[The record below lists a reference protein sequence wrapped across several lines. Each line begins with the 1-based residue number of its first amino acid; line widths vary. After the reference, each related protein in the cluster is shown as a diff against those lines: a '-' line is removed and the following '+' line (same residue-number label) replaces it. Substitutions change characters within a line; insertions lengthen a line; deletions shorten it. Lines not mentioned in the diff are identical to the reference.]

1 MSWKWIVKSHD
12 FAHWYSVS
20 KTATEEACAGIEAPK
35 MPEIDC
41 NACPTHLPRFGK
53 DPENPDA
60 PADGSADPQTQSEE
74 QILNHLRSSPSLV
87 QSRSISSDVAKGAD
101 SGSTG
106 SHTQPDSDAESE
118 GEEKEEEKKT
128 NPKYI
133 WCLVFASVLA
143 LLSIGLLAAM
153 LTQRRVARMRE
164 MGGGVNGTDT
174 ELDSSEV
181 DTGTHVYEIEGHNS
195 TKHSNIAIDLDSDM
209 SAVGSTNNGPG
220 GADAEVL
227 AFDYRANSDYLVGAY
242 YYPWYSENFHR
253 GAGYLRRN
261 LMPPQMPV
269 LGEYDD
275 SDPEVIRQHM
285 AWFRQANIGLLVTS
299 WWGPHSTEDNTTK
312 NVIMEHE
319 DIGNLKIAL
328 HFETKGRIKN
338 TTDMSGPR
346 DDIAYMCEEYFD
358 HDNYYRID
366 DRPVI
371 VVHVTRLLHEEGIL
385 EEAILTM
392 RSEASKCGQNL
403 YIIGDQ
409 VFSSAPED
417 GDAFTPFWY
426 FDAVTNF
433 DVYGSS
439 GRPGGYIGP
448 DAVDNYYAEQSEW
461 KRQAALANCEY
472 IPPVSPGY
480 NDRGVRLEEDHLA
493 MSRRLMQGSEEGSLF
508 WYQLKQALPLVSPQ
522 VDNMVLLN
530 SFNEFH
536 EDTQIEPVV
545 SFTRAG
551 VRTNRPAY
559 MTGSYTYAAYGELY
573 LDILGAATSRDQSE
587 QVFFDDLYSFDT
599 R

>member
-1 MSWKWIVKSHD
+1 MKFMSWKWIVKTDD

-20 KTATEEACAGIEAPK
+20 KKATEEACAGVQAPT
-35 MPEIDC
+35 MPNIDC
-41 NACPTHLPRFGK
+41 NACPTKLPRFGK

-60 PADGSADPQTQSEE
+60 PGDGTTNPQTESEE

-87 QSRSISSDVAKGAD
+87 QSGSITSDMGKRGDA
-101 SGSTG
+101 GSTG

-118 GEEKEEEKKT
+118 GEEEEKQKH
-128 NPKYI
+128 PKFI

-143 LLSIGLLAAM
+143 LLSIGLIVAM
-153 LTQRRVARMRE
+153 MTQRRLARLRDIE
-164 MGGGVNGTDT
+164 GGVNGTDT
-174 ELDSSEV
+174 MDSSEL
-181 DTGTHVYEIEGHNS
+181 DTGAHVYEIEGHNS
-195 TKHSNIAIDLDSDM
+195 TNYSNIAIDLDSEM
-209 SAVGSTNNGPG
+209 SAVGSTSNGS
-220 GADAEVL
+220 GADAE
-227 AFDYRANSDYLVGAY
+227 AFKFDYTANSDYLVGAY
-242 YYPWYSENFHR
+242 YYPWYSEDFHR

-275 SDPEVIRQHM
+275 TDPEVIRQHM
-285 AWFRQANIGLLVTS
+285 DWFRQANIGLLVTS
-299 WWGPHSTEDNTTK
+299 WWGPYSTEDNTTK
-312 NVIMEHE
+312 KVILEHE
-319 DIGNLKIAL
+319 DIGNLNIAL
-328 HFETKGRIKN
+328 HFETKGRIKD
-338 TTDMSGPR
+338 TTDMSGVR
-346 DDIAYMCEEYFD
+346 DDIAYMCEEYFE

-366 DRPVI
+366 ERPVI

-409 VFSSAPED
+409 VFSTAPDE

-439 GRPGGYIGP
+439 GRPGGYVGP
-448 DAVDNYYAEQSEW
+448 DAVDQYYADQAEW

-480 NDRGVRLEEDHLA
+480 NDRGVRFEENHVA

-508 WYQLKQALPLVSPQ
+508 WYQLKKALELVSPQ
-522 VDNMVLLN
+522 VDNMILLN

-551 VRTNRPAY
+551 VSTTRPAY
-559 MTGSYTYAAYGELY
+559 MTGNYEYAAYGELY
-573 LDILGAATSRDQSE
+573 LDILGAATSRDQTN
-587 QVFFDDLYSFDT
+587 QAFFDDLYSFDT